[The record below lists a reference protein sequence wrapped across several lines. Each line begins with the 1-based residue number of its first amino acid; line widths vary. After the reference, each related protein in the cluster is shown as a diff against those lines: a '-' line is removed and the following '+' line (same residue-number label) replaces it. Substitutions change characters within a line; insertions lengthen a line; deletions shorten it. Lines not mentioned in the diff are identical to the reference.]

1 MGAVAAS
8 LGLRWRRVVGI
19 ALAAALLAGTDLGA
33 RIFGTNDEARF
44 PLLARDI
51 LARGDWLW
59 PQVNGAVYYNKP
71 PLMAWLIALASWP
84 AGHVSQLTAAL
95 PSACAAAA
103 TALIV
108 YWLAETL
115 FADGPGP

>member
-1 MGAVAAS
+1 MAPIVQDVRHRS
-8 LGLRWRRVVGI
+8 LRLPGI
-19 ALAAALLAGTDLGA
+19 ALAAVLLVVTDLGA

-59 PQVNGAVYYNKP
+59 PQLNGAAYYNKP
-71 PLMAWLIALASWP
+71 PLMAWFIALGSWP